1 MIKIDGCDYFEDLD
15 GGKIFITSDLHFCHN
30 RDFLY
35 EPRGFNSIEEH
46 NEVIIKLW
54 NETVGEND
62 TVFILGDLM
71 LNDNVA
77 GINEL
82 RRLNG
87 YLFVVAGNHDS
98 DTRIELYK
106 NELSWKIDSV
116 QYAYRLKYHGYN
128 FFLTH
133 YPTLTSNN
141 DYDKL
146 LKRKTINLCG
156 HSHVSDPFADWD
168 KGLIF
173 HTELDTNNNKPWLLD
188 DIIKKIEEKVKHG

>member
-1 MIKIDGCDYFEDLD
+1 MIKIDGCDYFETDK
-15 GGKIFITSDLHFCHN
+15 GKIFVTSDLHFCHN

-35 EPRGFNSIEEH
+35 TPRGFNSIEEH
-46 NEVIIKLW
+46 DEAIIKLW

-77 GINEL
+77 GIDKL

-87 YLFVVAGNHDS
+87 HLFIVAGNHDGDS
-98 DTRIELYK
+98 RIELYK
-106 NELSWKIDSV
+106 DELPWKIDSV

-133 YPTLTSNN
+133 YPTITGNFDDNKPLNRRTVN
-141 DYDKL
+141 
-146 LKRKTINLCG
+146 ICG
-156 HSHVSDPFADWD
+156 HSHVSDPFADWN
-168 KGLIF
+168 KGTIF
-173 HTELDTNNNKPWLLD
+173 HAELDTNNNKPWLLD
-188 DIIKKIEEKVKHG
+188 DIIKLMEDKVKND